1 MNYKLVLKLPL
12 TNVKPKITN
21 MKKFTVSSLVLFTMA
36 GVMIFSCK
44 PKEKL
49 PKGEVEVNVPC
60 SGPDFFTTNK
70 FFRANS
76 IGESQDQVT
85 SKKKALTNARNELAQ
100 AIQTT
105 VKTVTDNY
113 VNSRE
118 MNNKE
123 EVEERFES
131 LNREVVDQTLSGI
144 RTLCE
149 KLMKTEQ
156 GTYKTYVAIE
166 LSADELVAKYNE
178 RLSKD
183 ERLKI
188 DYDYEKFK
196 ETFDKEMEKLS
207 NQ

>member
-1 MNYKLVLKLPL
+1 
-12 TNVKPKITN
+12 
-21 MKKFTVSSLVLFTMA
+21 MKKLINLSFIVSLVAAIIIA
-36 GVMIFSCK
+36 GCK
-44 PKEKL
+44 GKEKL
-49 PKGEVEVNVPC
+49 PSGETEVNVPC
-60 SGPDFFTTNK
+60 SGPDFFTTTK

-113 VNSRE
+113 VNSRTL
-118 MNNKE
+118 NNKE
-123 EVEERFES
+123 DVETKFES
-131 LNREVVDQTLSGI
+131 LNREIVDQSLSGI
-144 RTLCE
+144 RTICE
-149 KLMKTEQ
+149 KLVKTEQ

-178 RLSKD
+178 NLSKD
-183 ERLKI
+183 ATLKI

-196 ETFDKEMEKLS
+196 KTFEDEMSK
-207 NQ
+207 QGK

>member
-1 MNYKLVLKLPL
+1 
-12 TNVKPKITN
+12 
-21 MKKFTVSSLVLFTMA
+21 MKKLINLSFVVALAAAVIIA
-36 GVMIFSCK
+36 GCK
-44 PKEKL
+44 GKEKL
-49 PKGEVEVNVPC
+49 PTGETEVNVPC
-60 SGPDFFTTNK
+60 SGPDFFTTAK

-118 MNNKE
+118 LNNKE
-123 EVEERFES
+123 DVEERFES
-131 LNREVVDQTLSGI
+131 LNREIVNQSLSGI
-144 RTLCE
+144 KTLCE
-149 KLMKTEQ
+149 KLVKTEQ

-178 RLSKD
+178 NLSKD
-183 ERLKI
+183 AKLKI

-196 ETFDKEMEKLS
+196 STFEAEMDKMSK
-207 NQ
+207 N

>member
-1 MNYKLVLKLPL
+1 
-12 TNVKPKITN
+12 
-21 MKKFTVSSLVLFTMA
+21 MKKLNYVSIAVLAAAAIIA
-36 GVMIFSCK
+36 GCK
-44 PKEKL
+44 SKEKT
-49 PKGEVEVNVPC
+49 PAGEKEVIVPC
-60 SGPDFFTTNK
+60 SGSDYFTTAK
-70 FFRANS
+70 AFRANS

-85 SKKKALTNARNELAQ
+85 SKRKALTNARNELAQ
-100 AIQTT
+100 AINTT

-118 MNNKE
+118 FNNKE

-144 RTLCE
+144 TTLCE

-166 LSADELVAKYNE
+166 LSAEQLVSKYNE

-196 ETFDKEMEKLS
+196 ETFEKEMAKMG
-207 NQ
+207 NN

>member
-1 MNYKLVLKLPL
+1 MKNLNYL
-12 TNVKPKITN
+12 
-21 MKKFTVSSLVLFTMA
+21 SLVVLVA
-36 GVMIFSCK
+36 AALIVGCK
-44 PKEKL
+44 GKEKA
-49 PKGEVEVNVPC
+49 PAGEKEVVVPC
-60 SGPDFFTTNK
+60 SGPEYFTTAK

-100 AIQTT
+100 AINTT

-131 LNREVVDQTLSGI
+131 LNREIVDQTLSGI
-144 RTLCE
+144 VTKCE
-149 KLMKTEQ
+149 KLMKTDQ

-166 LSADELVAKYNE
+166 LSAEELVSKYNE

-196 ETFDKEMEKLS
+196 ETFEKEMDKMS
-207 NQ
+207 KN

>member
-1 MNYKLVLKLPL
+1 
-12 TNVKPKITN
+12 
-21 MKKFTVSSLVLFTMA
+21 MKKLNYVSLVVLIAVALMA
-36 GVMIFSCK
+36 GCK
-44 PKEKL
+44 GKEKA
-49 PKGEVEVNVPC
+49 PSGEKEVVVPC
-60 SGPDFFTTNK
+60 SGSDYFTTAK

-100 AIQTT
+100 AINTT

-131 LNREVVDQTLSGI
+131 LNREIVDQTLSGI
-144 RTLCE
+144 VTKCE

-166 LSADELVAKYNE
+166 LSAEELVSKYNE

-196 ETFDKEMEKLS
+196 ETFEKEMDKMS
-207 NQ
+207 KN

>member
-1 MNYKLVLKLPL
+1 
-12 TNVKPKITN
+12 
-21 MKKFTVSSLVLFTMA
+21 MKKFTSATWMLLALA
-36 GVMIFSCK
+36 GVFIIGCK
-44 PKEKL
+44 SKEKA
-49 PKGEVEVNVPC
+49 PKGETEVVVPC
-60 SGPDFFTTNK
+60 SGSDFFTTNK

-131 LNREVVDQTLSGI
+131 LNREVVDQTISGI

-149 KLMKTEQ
+149 KLMKTSQ

-178 RLSKD
+178 RISQD

-196 ETFDKEMEKLS
+196 ETFEKEMDKMKGG
-207 NQ
+207 N